1 MYSFCKFVADNQS
14 VKVMPKHNA
23 GLTLSY
29 YFLE

>member
-14 VKVMPKHNA
+14 VKIMPKHNA

-29 YFLE
+29 SF